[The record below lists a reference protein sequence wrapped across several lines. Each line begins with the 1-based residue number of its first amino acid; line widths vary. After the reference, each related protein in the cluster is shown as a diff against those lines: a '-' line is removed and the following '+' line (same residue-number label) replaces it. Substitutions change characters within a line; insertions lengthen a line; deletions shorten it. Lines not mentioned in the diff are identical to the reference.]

1 MHSRFFDNFVADM
14 SNTEQT
20 SVIEAFERNVA
31 EYIARGRLL
40 RRGPGAAP
48 VLVGVSGGADSVALL
63 LVLRALG
70 YDVRAAHCNFHLR
83 GAESLRDMHF
93 VEQLCE
99 RYDIELYVKDFDV
112 EARRRATGESVEMA
126 CRSLR
131 YAWFAS
137 LLDREYAQALA
148 VGHHREDQAET
159 LLLNLFRGTGPA
171 GLAGMRPRRTDGPG
185 GLTLVRPLLECSRAR
200 IEEYLLAMSTPWI
213 VDSSNEGDAYVRN
226 RIRHHLLPDIA
237 MVSPGAMDGLLRTAS
252 QVADAMDL
260 YSGLI
265 ASLRSRFILA
275 GRIDLGAFTAETG
288 PLARMALWEMLRPMG
303 FNMTQIRNILDSFA
317 AGASGLAFK
326 AAGRTA
332 ELSRGVLDLNARGA
346 APVVHDHPDGPAA
359 VDLRRDVLVPLHIA
373 VSHRP
378 VSDFPSEPMPPA
390 SGVAFLDAEAAL
402 SGHWELRH
410 WRHGDRMIPFGMKGS
425 KLVSDI
431 FALAKLDAR
440 AKREAWLLVR
450 DGEIVWIPGVKRSA
464 LHTVGPG
471 TKRYTRLETI

>member
-1 MHSRFFDNFVADM
+1 M
-14 SNTEQT
+14 SNSAHT
-20 SVIEAFERNVA
+20 SVISRFERAVSDFIRA
-31 EYIARGRLL
+31 GHLL
-40 RRGPGAAP
+40 RKGAGAAP
-48 VLVGVSGGADSVALL
+48 VLVGLSGGADSVALL

-83 GAESLRDMHF
+83 GAESMRDMHF
-93 VEQLCE
+93 VEQLCASH
-99 RYDIELYVKDFDV
+99 DIELYVRDFDV
-112 EARRRATGESVEMA
+112 PARRSATGESVEMA

-185 GLTLVRPLLECSRAR
+185 GLTIVRPLLECSRAQ
-200 IEEYLLAMSTPWI
+200 IEEYLHARGTQWI
-213 VDSSNEGDAYVRN
+213 VDSSNDGDDYVRN
-226 RIRHHLLPDIA
+226 RIRHRLLPAFDDIT
-237 MVSPGAMDGLLRTAS
+237 PGAMDGLLRTSA

-260 YSGLI
+260 YSGLVD
-265 ASLRSRFILA
+265 SLRSRFILA
-275 GRIDLGAFTAETG
+275 GRIDLAAFTAELG

-303 FNMTQIRNILDSFA
+303 FNMTQIRNILEA
-317 AGASGLAFK
+317 YATGASGLSFT

-332 ELSRGVLDLNARGA
+332 ELSRGILDLNSRGA
-346 APVVHDHPDGPAA
+346 APLAHSESSGPVS
-359 VDLRRDVLVPLHIA
+359 VDLRRDVIVPLRIA

-378 VSDFPSEPMPPA
+378 VNEFPSEPMPPA
-390 SGVAFLDAEAAL
+390 PSVAFIDTEAAL
-402 SGHWELRH
+402 TGRWELRH
-410 WRHGDRMIPFGMKGS
+410 WRHGDRMTPFGMKGS

-440 AKREAWLLVR
+440 AKREAWLLVCN
-450 DGEIVWIPGVKRSA
+450 GEIVWIPGIKRSA

-471 TKRYTRLETI
+471 SKRFTRLEIDLK